1 MKLKKA
7 RIIVESIDETSK
19 RWEKALQGKA
29 KSRRDEEIITVSSW
43 EILARVLAPSRLQIL
58 AAIAQLRPESI
69 AQLARAMK
77 KDFKNVHTDVWFL
90 ADLGL
95 IDLKEQG
102 TRKTLVPVAK
112 YSEIDVPF
120 AA

>member
-7 RIIVESIDETSK
+7 RIIVESIDETSE
-19 RWEKALQGKA
+19 RWEKALKGKA

-58 AAIAQLRPESI
+58 AAIAHLKPESI

-77 KDFKNVHTDVWFL
+77 KDFKNVHTDVRFL